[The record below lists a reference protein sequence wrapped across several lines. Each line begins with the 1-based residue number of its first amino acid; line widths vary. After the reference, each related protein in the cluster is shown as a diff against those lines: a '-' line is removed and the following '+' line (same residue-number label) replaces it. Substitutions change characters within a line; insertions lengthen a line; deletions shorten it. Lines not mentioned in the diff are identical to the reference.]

1 MEDFNMLKESFLT
14 TPGVR
19 EYRYQKNEEIAFSK
33 EELEG
38 IYLVLEGE
46 VDINFTSENGN
57 VMHLVTAK
65 KGDLLGSADFY
76 FDQWEVN
83 MVAKTE
89 VELLGVEKSIVLTLD
104 KNYFFWKSMYMDV
117 VRKLVDLARRT
128 FIKSTAISH
137 ENYFLLYLKEK
148 DYEVEFRS
156 LTDLSYC
163 MNLDYRNFLRVV
175 AKLVDNQIIVKEK
188 NRIYVPDVDRFNNYL
203 KERL

>member
-14 TPGVR
+14 TPGVK
-19 EYRYQKNEEIAFSK
+19 EYTYQKNDEIAFSNEK
-33 EELEG
+33 LEK
-38 IYLVLEGE
+38 ISLILEGE

-57 VMHLVTAK
+57 VMHLVTARR
-65 KGDLLGSADFY
+65 GDLLGSADFY

-83 MVAKTE
+83 MTAKTE
-89 VELLGVEKSIVLTLD
+89 VKLLGAEKPIVLTLE

-117 VRKLVDLARRT
+117 VRKLETFARRT

-148 DYEVEFRS
+148 GYQVQFKS

-163 MNLDYRNFLRVV
+163 LNLDYRNFFRVV
-175 AKLVDNQIIVKEK
+175 TKLADNGIIVKEK
-188 NRIYVPDVDRFNNYL
+188 NKIYVPDVDRFNLYL
-203 KERL
+203 RERF